1 MQGASPR
8 TTSAATPC
16 NAEGGTL
23 ACDLTFRSFEDK
35 WGGDMG
41 AAAAPASCKA
51 DWSKARA
58 NYGNRVRDEFLF
70 DLITA
75 TNKFLS
81 GPQAR
86 EAFRGDWTKEDLFG
100 VTLEQPHQFGLVCA
114 VVNASLAIVCFDGG
128 WVFIKTP
135 AIPGED
141 GTDTVLRYFRSA
153 FRHRG
158 SVPWWRHPTYSR
170 IG

>member
-1 MQGASPR
+1 
-8 TTSAATPC
+8 
-16 NAEGGTL
+16 
-23 ACDLTFRSFEDK
+23 
-35 WGGDMG
+35 MG
-41 AAAAPASCKA
+41 AAAALASCKA

-81 GPQAR
+81 GPQTR

-100 VTLEQPHQFGLVCA
+100 ITLEQPHQFGLVCA
-114 VVNASLAIVCFDGG
+114 VVNASLAIVCFDG
-128 WVFIKTP
+128 
-135 AIPGED
+135 PGED

-153 FRHRG
+153 FQHPS

-170 IG
+170 IGPKS

>member
-1 MQGASPR
+1 M
-8 TTSAATPC
+8 
-16 NAEGGTL
+16 
-23 ACDLTFRSFEDK
+23 
-35 WGGDMG
+35 
-41 AAAAPASCKA
+41 
-51 DWSKARA
+51 
-58 NYGNRVRDEFLF
+58 RDEFLF